1 MTIQPQF
8 DLALGFSEGLAAV
21 QVGKKWGYIDTSGK
35 MVIGLQDLS
44 FAKPF
49 HNGLARVGFGK
60 TGWGYLGPT
69 RREVW
74 HSGPDENE

>member
-1 MTIQPQF
+1 MIIQPQF
-8 DLALGFSEGLAAV
+8 DLTLGFSERLAAV

-35 MVIGLQDLS
+35 MVIELQDLS

-60 TGWGYLGPT
+60 AGWGYLDPT
-69 RREVW
+69 GRAVW
-74 HSGPDENE
+74 HSGPDAEE